1 MSYPLSPEQQQ
12 AAAQFVQQQHQHQSQ
27 QQPPAPQAT
36 KQLTVA
42 DIISLIQSA
51 SDHTANTIQQ
61 SSQSDSSSSLLPAH
75 LRSLHRPRPYD
86 NREVSGKFKVWERDI
101 KIFCRVQGLDPN
113 APGRNQMCRTLVEM
127 NCVGEALAHVERL
140 SAHTPPTHPFW
151 TYEGLLHALDAHFS
165 HPEEAEAAR
174 RALDSLKMTSKTSA
188 RAYCTQFERLL
199 DAVDHMSSSNILYT
213 FTCGLTPRLKEWVNF
228 SKPSSLQDAIALVV
242 RMGGDEQLEQAKQ
255 ETTATPM
262 DLNKLVASTVTR
274 SLKRLN
280 VGQQQTRP
288 EPSDPRKDKRWPS

>member
-1 MSYPLSPEQQQ
+1 
-12 AAAQFVQQQHQHQSQ
+12 
-27 QQPPAPQAT
+27 
-36 KQLTVA
+36 
-42 DIISLIQSA
+42 
-51 SDHTANTIQQ
+51 
-61 SSQSDSSSSLLPAH
+61 
-75 LRSLHRPRPYD
+75 
-86 NREVSGKFKVWERDI
+86 VWERDI
-101 KIFCRVQGLDPN
+101 RNFCRVQGLDPN
-113 APGRNQMCRTLVEM
+113 APGRNQMCRTLIEM
-127 NCVGEALAHVERL
+127 NCVGEALARVDL

-288 EPSDPRKDKRWPS
+288 EPSDPRKDKRWPSWASLSNSRLRDLREAGKCFLCEGTSHRWPDCYKLRAQSPSPGRDGFPQRSPSPTWTEREASPGRGNGRGPR